1 MSSKGTYDV
10 LSELRALGLQ
20 PVSSENGD
28 AKDLGGPTK
37 IVRGVVVVTVVE
49 SGGTVAVHLE
59 GSATENGTYY
69 DIPGSAFLDPADGAT
84 IDAIGIYEI
93 FIQTDFRWI
102 RAVSVVAGDSVTH
115 QVLLTAV

>member
-28 AKDLGGPTK
+28 GKDLGP
-37 IVRGVVVVTVVE
+37 IDVVRGVVVVTVVE
-49 SGGTVAVHLE
+49 SGATVAVHLE

-69 DIPGSAFLDPADGAT
+69 DLPGGVFLDPADGAT
-84 IDAIGIYEI
+84 IDAIGIYEVYVK
-93 FIQTDFRWI
+93 TDFRWI
-102 RAVSVVAGDSVTH
+102 RAVSVVAGDEVTH
-115 QVLLTAV
+115 QVLLTAI

>member
-1 MSSKGTYDV
+1 MSSKGTYDL

-28 AKDLGGPTK
+28 GKDVGP
-37 IVRGVVVVTVVE
+37 IDVVRGVVLVTVVE

-69 DIPGSAFLDPADGAT
+69 DLPGGVFLDPADGAT
-84 IDAIGIYEI
+84 IDSTGIYEI
-93 FIQTDFRWI
+93 YVKTDFRWV

-115 QVLLTAV
+115 QVILTAI